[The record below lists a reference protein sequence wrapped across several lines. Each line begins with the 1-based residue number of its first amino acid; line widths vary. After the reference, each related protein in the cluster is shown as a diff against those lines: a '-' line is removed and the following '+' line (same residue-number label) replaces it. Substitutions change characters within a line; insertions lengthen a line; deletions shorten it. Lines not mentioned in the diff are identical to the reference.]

1 MVLLLLLLSRPVM
14 KYLVSFHNDKE
25 LVLWTLTHSP
35 FKVSARPPLL
45 DMINGLELLS
55 SSGGTVTVVSIA
67 PAG

>member
-25 LVLWTLTHSP
+25 LVLRTLTHSP